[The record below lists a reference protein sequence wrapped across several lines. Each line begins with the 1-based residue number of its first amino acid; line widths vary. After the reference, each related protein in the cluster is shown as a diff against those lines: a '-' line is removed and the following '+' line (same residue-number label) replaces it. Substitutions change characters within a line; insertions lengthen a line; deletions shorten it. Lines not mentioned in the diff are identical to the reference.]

1 MSLSLLISF
10 IKLAA
15 IRAKYEK
22 MEAELVNKRKASH
35 QEIEEFHENKVGA
48 VLSDLRRELELTE
61 ARLRDNHQV

>member
-1 MSLSLLISF
+1 
-10 IKLAA
+10 
-15 IRAKYEK
+15 
-22 MEAELVNKRKASH
+22 MEAELIEKRKASH